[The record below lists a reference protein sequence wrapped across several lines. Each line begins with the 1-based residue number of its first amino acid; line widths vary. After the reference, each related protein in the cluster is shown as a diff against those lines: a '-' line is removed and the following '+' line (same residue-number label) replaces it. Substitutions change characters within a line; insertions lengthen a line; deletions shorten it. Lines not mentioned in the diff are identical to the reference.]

1 MATSSAAPCSS
12 SSASRSASPIA
23 SPTASSSVAGL
34 RPSRRT
40 LVRGAVAGGVLAAT
54 AGTAATGPSF
64 AAGSAGRA
72 PRGGDD
78 LAPLDP
84 AALRAAIADLSHP
97 RATAA
102 HLRVADAGAAGGSGG
117 AGPDGV
123 GPGGSGDSG
132 TSWYG
137 TSGVADLATG
147 RKIGRHDRFRIGSIT
162 KVFVATVVLQLAY
175 EGRLQLH
182 APVQR
187 YLPGLL
193 PDTYAPVR
201 ITHLLTHTSGL
212 PSESGPDVPDLSTPE
227 AVDAHRHDRWTP
239 ERLLSTVTRER
250 RMKFRPGSAQEYRG
264 TNYVLLALL
273 IRELTG
279 RSHGAEIHR
288 RITRP
293 LGLTEVTSPGHDP
306 RIHGPHVRGYLEMT
320 DGRLKDFT
328 EYDQSYSWGEG
339 ELISTGD
346 DLDRFLAA
354 LFAGRL
360 LPPHLL
366 RLMHTLPPEDVRMAD
381 GSPARYGAGLQT
393 ATVNGVPL
401 WGKTGEQYGYASAA
415 FSTVDGRRRFV
426 LSYNPVGASAAGR
439 PTMTQRV
446 AEAVTRRR
454 A

>member
-1 MATSSAAPCSS
+1 M
-12 SSASRSASPIA
+12 
-23 SPTASSSVAGL
+23 
-34 RPSRRT
+34 
-40 LVRGAVAGGVLAAT
+40 LAAT
-54 AGTAATGPSF
+54 AGTAVTGSAF
-64 AAGSAGRA
+64 AAGRTGRA
-72 PRGGDD
+72 PRGDGD

-84 AALRAAIADLSHP
+84 AALRAATADLSHP

-102 HLRVADAGAAGGSGG
+102 HLRVADTGAAGGAGG
-117 AGPDGV
+117 
-123 GPGGSGDSG
+123 SG

-137 TSGVADLATG
+137 TSGVADLTTG
-147 RKIGRHDRFRIGSIT
+147 RKVGRHDRFRIGSIT
-162 KVFVATVVLQLAY
+162 KVFVATVVLQLAH
-175 EGRLQLH
+175 EGRVHLH

-227 AVDAHRHDRWTP
+227 ATDAHRHDRWTP
-239 ERLLSTVTRER
+239 ERLLATVTREPR
-250 RMKFRPGSAQEYRG
+250 TKFRPGSAQEYRG
-264 TNYVLLALL
+264 MNYVLLALL

-288 RITRP
+288 RVARP

-306 RIHGPHVRGYLEMT
+306 RVHGPHVRGYLKMA

-366 RLMHTLPPEDVRMAD
+366 RLMHTLPPKEVRMLD

-393 ATVNGVPL
+393 ATVNGVEL

-426 LSYNPVGASAAGR
+426 LAYNPVGASAAGQ

-446 AEAVTRRR
+446 AEVVTRRR
-454 A
+454 V